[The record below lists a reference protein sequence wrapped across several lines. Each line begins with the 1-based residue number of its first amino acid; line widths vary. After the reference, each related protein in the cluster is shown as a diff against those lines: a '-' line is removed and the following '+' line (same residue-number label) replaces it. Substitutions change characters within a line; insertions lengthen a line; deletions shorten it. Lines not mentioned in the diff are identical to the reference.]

1 MQEATQ
7 AIQPR
12 PSLDDFAAM
21 LDETLG
27 ATARLEGSVVR
38 GTVVGLDDD
47 IVIVDVGLKSEA
59 VIDINQFKNERGEV
73 EGVKYS
79 QLTIVL
85 INAVKEQ
92 QAQIE
97 ALRKQVADLQKR
109 LPQKR
114 PRTTRARKTN
124 GN

>member
-27 ATARLEGSVVR
+27 TSPRLEGSVMR

-47 IVIVDVGLKSEA
+47 IVIVEDRPV
-59 VIDINQFKNERGEV
+59 
-73 EGVKYS
+73 S
-79 QLTIVL
+79 QTAAFDTLGGQSFGQNKL
-85 INAVKEQ
+85 N
-92 QAQIE
+92 
-97 ALRKQVADLQKR
+97 
-109 LPQKR
+109 
-114 PRTTRARKTN
+114 N
-124 GN
+124 

>member
-27 ATARLEGSVVR
+27 TSPRLEGSVVR

-47 IVIVDVGLKSEA
+47 VVIVDVGLKSEGR
-59 VIDINQFKNERGEV
+59 VP
-73 EGVKYS
+73 
-79 QLTIVL
+79 L
-85 INAVKEQ
+85 KEFGTPGQ
-92 QAQIE
+92 PPGGA
-97 ALRKQVADLQKR
+97 AKR
-109 LPQKR
+109 
-114 PRTTRARKTN
+114 AA
-124 GN
+124 